1 MTGLSK
7 LQALRLVVTRST
19 RSSMADRG
27 GSCRDSDSTE
37 SADSVMADDRP
48 LDGTVTTTMLV
59 LVVALPV
66 ACRACV

>member
-1 MTGLSK
+1 
-7 LQALRLVVTRST
+7 
-19 RSSMADRG
+19 MADRG
-27 GSCRDSDSTE
+27 GLCRDSDLTE

-48 LDGTVTTTMLV
+48 LDGTVTSTMLV

>member
-1 MTGLSK
+1 
-7 LQALRLVVTRST
+7 
-19 RSSMADRG
+19 MADRG
-27 GSCRDSDSTE
+27 GLCRDSDLTE

-48 LDGTVTTTMLV
+48 SLLDGTVTTTMLV

>member
-1 MTGLSK
+1 
-7 LQALRLVVTRST
+7 
-19 RSSMADRG
+19 MADRG
-27 GSCRDSDSTE
+27 GSCSDSDLTE

-48 LDGTVTTTMLV
+48 LDGTRPLLL

>member
-1 MTGLSK
+1 
-7 LQALRLVVTRST
+7 
-19 RSSMADRG
+19 MADRG
-27 GSCRDSDSTE
+27 GLCRDSDLTDSE

-48 LDGTVTTTMLV
+48 LDGTVTTTKLV